1 MIALYLSA
9 IESEDEKNKII
20 YIYNNYHSIMCFNVL
35 KFMNNPCD
43 VEDIVHSAMLKI
55 IDNIAMINT
64 YDQEHTKNLC
74 CIIARQ
80 KAINFCKARDNRN
93 HSLDEAVDYSS
104 LQSADPGDIVADQA
118 AYDRILDIIDSM
130 SDTYRDVCRLKYVY
144 KFTEKKISECLNL
157 SPTVVNQRIM
167 RGKKIIRDALI
178 KEHLHE

>member
-64 YDQEHTKNLC
+64 YDQ
-74 CIIARQ
+74 
-80 KAINFCKARDNRN
+80 
-93 HSLDEAVDYSS
+93 
-104 LQSADPGDIVADQA
+104 
-118 AYDRILDIIDSM
+118 
-130 SDTYRDVCRLKYVY
+130 
-144 KFTEKKISECLNL
+144 
-157 SPTVVNQRIM
+157 
-167 RGKKIIRDALI
+167 
-178 KEHLHE
+178 

>member
-1 MIALYLSA
+1 
-9 IESEDEKNKII
+9 
-20 YIYNNYHSIMCFNVL
+20 MCFNVL

-80 KAINFCKARDNRN
+80 KAIDFCKARDNRN

-118 AYDRILDIIDSM
+118 AYDRIL
-130 SDTYRDVCRLKYVY
+130 
-144 KFTEKKISECLNL
+144 
-157 SPTVVNQRIM
+157 
-167 RGKKIIRDALI
+167 
-178 KEHLHE
+178 